1 MNYVKCL
8 PMFCFQNEKF
18 PKPPAM
24 IFMIDVSY
32 NNMKSGLVHLLCSQM
47 KDILRNLPRE
57 PGAERSSMRVGFV
70 TYNNSVHFYN
80 VKVVKAFVYLL

>member
-1 MNYVKCL
+1 
-8 PMFCFQNEKF
+8 
-18 PKPPAM
+18 M

-80 VKVVKAFVYLL
+80 VKVCQSHMVIM